1 MASFFSGVAC
11 SSSQEVTMPTQ
22 GSAKNN
28 QQGIKR
34 TTVLTTVANNAKD
47 KRDTLLNQI
56 SGYHSPLF
64 VATMMI
70 MRASRTRLAI
80 TTMSMLM
87 QLGQQQKAKS
97 NLMLIVIMSE
107 SRPHI
112 AIGS

>member
-1 MASFFSGVAC
+1 
-11 SSSQEVTMPTQ
+11 MPTQ

-34 TTVLTTVANNAKD
+34 TTGLTTVTNNETY
-47 KRDTLLNQI
+47 KRETLFNQI
-56 SGYHSPLF
+56 PGCRSPLF

-70 MRASRTRLAI
+70 MRASRTRFAI

-87 QLGQQQKAKS
+87 QLGQQQNAKS
-97 NLMLIVIMSE
+97 YMMQIVIMSE

-112 AIGS
+112 AIGP

>member
-1 MASFFSGVAC
+1 
-11 SSSQEVTMPTQ
+11 MPTQ
-22 GSAKNN
+22 QSAKNN

-34 TTVLTTVANNAKD
+34 TTVLTIVAKNEKYI
-47 KRDTLLNQI
+47 RDTPFNQI

-87 QLGQQQKAKS
+87 QLGTKQKAKS
-97 NLMLIVIMSE
+97 YLMLIVIMSE

>member
-1 MASFFSGVAC
+1 
-11 SSSQEVTMPTQ
+11 MPTQ

-34 TTVLTTVANNAKD
+34 PTVLTTVANNETD
-47 KRDTLLNQI
+47 KRDTLFNQL
-56 SGYHSPLF
+56 SGYHPPLS

-70 MRASRTRLAI
+70 MRVSRTRFAF

-97 NLMLIVIMSE
+97 YLRLIVIMSE

>member
-1 MASFFSGVAC
+1 MASFFSGIAC

-34 TTVLTTVANNAKD
+34 TTVLTTVTNNEKY
-47 KRDTLLNQI
+47 KRDTLFNQMP
-56 SGYHSPLF
+56 GYHSPLF

-70 MRASRTRLAI
+70 MRASRTRFAI

-97 NLMLIVIMSE
+97 YLMLIVIMSE

>member
-1 MASFFSGVAC
+1 
-11 SSSQEVTMPTQ
+11 MPTQ

-34 TTVLTTVANNAKD
+34 TTVLITVANNEKD
-47 KRDTLLNQI
+47 KRDTLFNQI

-70 MRASRTRLAI
+70 MRASRTRFAI

-87 QLGQQQKAKS
+87 HMGQQQKAKS
-97 NLMLIVIMSE
+97 CVRLIVVMSE
-107 SRPHI
+107 SHAHI
-112 AIGS
+112 AIWS

>member
-1 MASFFSGVAC
+1 
-11 SSSQEVTMPTQ
+11 MPTQ

-34 TTVLTTVANNAKD
+34 TTVLTTVANNEKD

-70 MRASRTRLAI
+70 MRASRTRFAI
-80 TTMSMLM
+80 TTMSMMM
-87 QLGQQQKAKS
+87 QVGQQQKAKTY
-97 NLMLIVIMSE
+97 LMLIVIMSE

>member
-1 MASFFSGVAC
+1 MASFFSGIAC

-34 TTVLTTVANNAKD
+34 TIVLTTVKNNETY
-47 KRDTLLNQI
+47 KRDTLFNQI
-56 SGYHSPLF
+56 LGYHSPLF

-70 MRASRTRLAI
+70 MRASRTRSAI

-87 QLGQQQKAKS
+87 QLGHYKRQ
-97 NLMLIVIMSE
+97 
-107 SRPHI
+107 RHT
-112 AIGS
+112 